1 MKLNLFQVVFL
12 YQIQLLLIV
21 CSILLV
27 KLAYVV
33 LPIVL
38 SLQLEQI
45 LEQEYL

>member
-38 SLQLEQI
+38 SLQLEHI